1 MAILSIV
8 MGLFLIGLGF
18 LVKAS
23 PDMISG
29 YNTMSKEKK
38 ENVDIDGLSTFL
50 RNGFITFGLTIIG
63 GYCFFILIGS
73 SMLANLLMPISILV
87 GVIILVVYP
96 NRFDHNEDKK
106 SKLPFIIVLT
116 TTLILVLGLFIYGY
130 LPAKI
135 IVQNDTLQFTGMY
148 GFEMKSSD
156 ISTVELTNK
165 LPSII
170 IRTNGFSSGASKKG
184 SFKLDKLGKCKLF
197 LNSNRSPFLIITNS
211 HGEKIIINDKDTV
224 VTKENYNNIKALMN
238 K

>member
-1 MAILSIV
+1 